1 MKLCKCGCGNYV
13 TNENNMYILG
23 HHRKGISPVLKG
35 KRKSVESINKQKE
48 TIKKLG
54 KGHRNLCLCG
64 CGQKVKH
71 TYSKYCLG
79 HNQKHKPYQDN
90 LSENDRIQYGK
101 KISKSKLGKTKET
114 CESIKRAAEKIT
126 GLTKEN
132 CEWRR
137 RAALNQSISMK
148 KNYEDP
154 EYLKKVQQWL
164 KIKPN
169 YPEKFLIKILGDICT
184 NAYKYTGDFSFWIGR
199 RNPDFT
205 NKTEKKVIEF
215 FGEYY
220 HGEKYRKTINDF
232 KTNEEHEKETIEYYK
247 NHDYKCLVIWWKD
260 LKNIVKLSEKII
272 FFHDGE
278 FK

>member
-1 MKLCKCGCGNYV
+1 MKLCKCGCNLPV
-13 TNENNMYILG
+13 TNKNNSYLWG
-23 HHRKGISPVLKG
+23 HHLKLF
-35 KRKSVESINKQKE
+35 KIKHNQSDKTICKQKE
-48 TIKKLG
+48 TIRNFG
-54 KGHRNLCLCG
+54 KGFRNFCLCG

-71 TYSKYCLG
+71 PHSKYCLG
-79 HNQKHKPYQDN
+79 HNQKHKSYQSN
-90 LSENDRIQYGK
+90 LTKEERIQYGR

-114 CESIKRAAEKIT
+114 NEGIRKAAEKIT

-137 RAALNQSISMK
+137 RAALSQSITMK

-154 EYLKKVQQWL
+154 EFLKKVQKWL

-169 YPEKFLIKILGDICT
+169 YPEKFLIKILNDIFP
-184 NAYKYTGDFSFWIGR
+184 NIYKYTGDFSFWIGR

-205 NKTEKKVIEF
+205 NEIEKKVIEF

-260 LKNIVKLSEKII
+260 LKNIVELTEKII
-272 FFHDGE
+272 IFHNGE
-278 FK
+278 FT